1 MSGVNSILNTMEVLA
16 SGMAAAR
23 LRVNTL
29 ASNIANA
36 ETTRTQEGGPY
47 KERRVVQ
54 VVDDVPGSFSSALDR
69 MTLKKPRIAGVV
81 EDQSPPKL
89 VHQPGHP
96 DADEKGF
103 VAYPN
108 INVVATM
115 TDLMSASRL
124 YQANVTAVETARMLH
139 SEASKILTQA

>member
-1 MSGVNSILNTMEVLA
+1 MESVSTVEILA
-16 SGMAAAR
+16 HGMAAAR

-36 ETTRTQEGGPY
+36 ETTRTPEGGPY
-47 KERRVVQ
+47 RRKDVVQ
-54 VVDDVPGSFSSALDR
+54 VAKDIPGTFSSALDR
-69 MTLKKPRIAGVV
+69 MTMQQPVIQGVV
-81 EDQSPPKL
+81 EDKSEPRK
-89 VHQPGHP
+89 VFQPGHP
-96 DADEKGF
+96 DADAQGF

-124 YQANVTAVETARMLH
+124 YQANVTAVETARTIQT
-139 SEASKILTQA
+139 EASRILTQA

>member
-1 MSGVNSILNTMEVLA
+1 MFDALETIS

-29 ASNIANA
+29 AANIANA
-36 ETTRTQEGGPY
+36 ETTRTPEGGPY
-47 KERRVVQ
+47 RPRHVVQ
-54 VVDDVPGSFSSALDR
+54 GAADVPGSFSDSLER
-69 MTLKKPRIAGVV
+69 MTLKKPQVMAVI
-81 EDQSPPKL
+81 EDQSPPRL

-96 DADEKGF
+96 DADANGY

-108 INVVATM
+108 INIVSTM

-124 YQANVTAVETARMLH
+124 YQAHATALESARTLQT
-139 SEASKILTQA
+139 EAGRILTQA